1 MCHAICYRLQGLVN
15 SLIFLQSKGMLAR
28 DDERVSREIS
38 GEPRRGSFVLRQLLK
53 VQATGLEMLQAVG
66 RAATS
71 SSASETD
78 LDADADRDRAAAAAA
93 DGAAPP
99 RDDDGAAP
107 RPPSIGVDL
116 DDVFPRE
123 ESEFSSG
130 RLEAVGEGDEAAPPE
145 DDEAPPPEI
154 APPEDED
161 DARRRPIPPAWART
175 ASTRDVVGRPGGG
188 GGAPVVKSPLFDA

>member
-1 MCHAICYRLQGLVN
+1 
-15 SLIFLQSKGMLAR
+15 MLAR
-28 DDERVSREIS
+28 DDERVSREIG

-66 RAATS
+66 RAATA

-78 LDADADRDRAAAAAA
+78 LDADADR

-116 DDVFPRE
+116 DEVFPRE

-145 DDEAPPPEI
+145 DDEAPPPET

-161 DARRRPIPPAWART
+161 DARRLPIPPAWART